1 VDVARRVLTDAE
13 RAALDGLTPEERD
26 RTVRVA
32 FALKEAIYKSIDP
45 VCRRYVGFKEVELA
59 GLSGLEPGEVVVRA
73 LSRPARAPCRSGPRG
88 TPRKTPWGPP
98 WSLRWRRPSPR
109 TKTRW
114 GARKTAAEARLIYV
128 STRPMGKATLLLITL
143 LCCSACNV
151 STTRRKPIVEPEQAA
166 HRGTTRTSVQYAH
179 ANDAPEISRGTGDAG
194 TVVVLWPRVLPKTDD
209 PKISDLAG
217 RVQIRLDRLAA
228 KTGKKVDRRPAPRAR
243 SAPRTRVARA

>member
-1 VDVARRVLTDAE
+1 
-13 RAALDGLTPEERD
+13 
-26 RTVRVA
+26 
-32 FALKEAIYKSIDP
+32 
-45 VCRRYVGFKEVELA
+45 
-59 GLSGLEPGEVVVRA
+59 
-73 LSRPARAPCRSGPRG
+73 
-88 TPRKTPWGPP
+88 
-98 WSLRWRRPSPR
+98 
-109 TKTRW
+109 
-114 GARKTAAEARLIYV
+114 
-128 STRPMGKATLLLITL
+128 MGKATLLLITL

-228 KTGKKVDRRPAPRAR
+228 KTGKKVDRRPAPERVCPKDAGCKGVSLGAILAVKEQGCAVVALVGPSGTQPVTLVPLAGDAKL
-243 SAPRTRVARA
+243 SATTSPFREPPENLVTVSEFVPCDKLLQDLETNVILEGEANVSKVLGDAEAAGK